1 MILRGDAQKLLGDL
15 TFSVVND
22 YTELKR
28 VLGQRFNP
36 KERVTAYRCEF
47 RARVRKSNESLA
59 DFGYA
64 LRRLVTLAY
73 PEGEYKS
80 VLNN

>member
-1 MILRGDAQKLLGDL
+1 M
-15 TFSVVND
+15 VPVND

-47 RARVRKSNESLA
+47 MARVRKSNESLA

-64 LRRLVTLAY
+64 LRRLVTSAY
-73 PEGEYKS
+73 PEGEYNS
-80 VLNN
+80 VLDN